1 LCLWIDGSRC
11 RDEEYQHNNEG
22 KDGRTP
28 TTEKKGSPMATAITA
43 REVDNEKTLA
53 KATTTCSVG
62 EVEISKTG
70 FITEVTATAAE
81 VKADFDGR

>member
-1 LCLWIDGSRC
+1 
-11 RDEEYQHNNEG
+11 
-22 KDGRTP
+22 
-28 TTEKKGSPMATAITA
+28 MATAITA